1 MAGATSGSNMTDPD
15 RIWNEASV
23 RLRAEI
29 GDGPFSSYIAPSAV
43 RVDSAGH
50 LILVTPTAY
59 ARDWVRKNA
68 LRRMN
73 ELWLGLD
80 GLNRR
85 LDVRCR
91 AEVGSVPPATAVGGN
106 VVDAGPRLA
115 ALSSSAHLSTPT
127 VPPIADG
134 ARAVR
139 AAGLQDRLT
148 FDSFVE
154 GQGNAFALAIA
165 KQVASWADGH
175 FNPVFF
181 CGPYGY
187 GKTHL
192 LNAIAW
198 EAQRL
203 RPEAK
208 VVYLTAERFLSTF
221 VKAMQDRS
229 TAAFKESL
237 RSADMLLLDDVQF
250 VGGKTSTQEEL
261 LSTLTALI
269 EDGKRIVFSAD
280 RAPMAL
286 TEVEPRLRSHLAAGL
301 TCPVEAGDRELKI
314 AVARN
319 RLKALSALGVV
330 QGEAAPEVLAQLV
343 DRTPGSMR
351 ELEGAV
357 NTLAAAAGARLSSVS
372 VDEASVLLG
381 AALRGGPERRITV
394 DEIQKTVADHFNL
407 KQADLLSER
416 RTRSVARP
424 RQIAMYLCK
433 QHTTRS
439 YPDIG
444 RRFGGRDHTTV
455 LHGVR
460 KIEELMPQ
468 DDQIARDVEALTRKL
483 RGQNPRSPPPPPER
497 GRRKL

>member
-1 MAGATSGSNMTDPD
+1 MGGLALANMTDPD
-15 RIWNEASV
+15 RIWNEASL

-43 RVDSAGH
+43 RIDGGGQ
-50 LILVTPTAY
+50 LILVTPTGY

-68 LRRMN
+68 LRRLN

-80 GLNRR
+80 GLSRR
-85 LDVRCR
+85 LEVRCR
-91 AEVGSVPPATAVGGN
+91 AEVTSAPPASSMASSV
-106 VVDAGPRLA
+106 ALQ
-115 ALSSSAHLSTPT
+115 ALSAAHEQTPVAPT
-127 VPPIADG
+127 VGPVTDG

-139 AAGLQDRLT
+139 AAGLQERLT

-165 KQVASWADGH
+165 RQTASWADGH
-175 FNPVFF
+175 FNPIFF

-203 RPEAK
+203 RPDAK

-250 VGGKTSTQEEL
+250 VGGKASTQEEL

-269 EDGKRIVFSAD
+269 EDGKRIVLSAD
-280 RAPMAL
+280 RPPMAL

-301 TCPVEAGDRELKI
+301 TCPVEPADRALKI
-314 AVARN
+314 AVAEN
-319 RLKALSALGVV
+319 RLAAFARMGVV
-330 QGEAAPEVLAQLV
+330 SGEASREVLEQVV
-343 DRTPGSMR
+343 DRTPGSVR

-357 NTLAAAAGARLSSVS
+357 NTLAAAAGSRLSSLGV
-372 VDEASVLLG
+372 EETLTLLG
-381 AALRGGPERRITV
+381 SALRGGPERRITV
-394 DEIQKTVADHFNL
+394 DEIQKTVAEHFNM

-416 RTRSVARP
+416 RTRAVARP
-424 RQIAMYLCK
+424 RQIAMWLCK

-483 RGQNPRSPPPPPER
+483 RG
-497 GRRKL
+497 

>member
-1 MAGATSGSNMTDPD
+1 MAGMTDPD
-15 RIWNEASV
+15 RIWTEAAG
-23 RLRAEI
+23 RLRSEI
-29 GDGPFSSYIAPSAV
+29 GEGPFSSYIAPSAV
-43 RVDSAGH
+43 RADGAGQ

-80 GLNRR
+80 GLSRR

-91 AEVGSVPPATAVGGN
+91 AEMG
-106 VVDAGPRLA
+106 
-115 ALSSSAHLSTPT
+115 STPSASQVAAGRAEGAAVIPLQPLPQGMPMAT
-127 VPPIADG
+127 VPPVADG

-165 KQVASWADGH
+165 RQAAAWADGH
-175 FNPVFF
+175 FNPIFF

-203 RPEAK
+203 RPDAK

-221 VKAMQDRS
+221 VRAAQDR
-229 TAAFKESL
+229 TMAAFKDSL
-237 RSADMLLLDDVQF
+237 RNADMLLIDDVQF
-250 VGGKTSTQEEL
+250 VGGKAGTQEEL

-269 EDGKRIVFSAD
+269 EDGKRIVLSAD
-280 RAPMAL
+280 RPPMAL
-286 TEVEPRLRSHLAAGL
+286 TEVEPRLRSHLASGL
-301 TCPVEAGDRELKI
+301 TCPVEPADRALKL

-319 RLKALSALGVV
+319 RIAALAALGVV
-330 QGEAAPEVLAQLV
+330 SGEARAEVLEHLV

-357 NTLAAAAGARLSSVS
+357 NTLAAVAGARLSSLS
-372 VDEASVLLG
+372 VDEVQALLG
-381 AALRGGPERRITV
+381 SALRGGPERRITV
-394 DEIQKTVADHFNL
+394 DEIQKTVADHFSL

-416 RTRSVARP
+416 RTRAVARP
-424 RQIAMYLCK
+424 RQIAMWLCK

-460 KIEELMPQ
+460 KIEELMAQ
-468 DDQIARDVEALTRKL
+468 DDQIARDVETLTRKL
-483 RGQNPRSPPPPPER
+483 RG
-497 GRRKL
+497 

>member
-1 MAGATSGSNMTDPD
+1 MAAANGVDGSNMTDPN
-15 RIWNEASV
+15 RIWNEASL

-43 RVDSAGH
+43 RMDSAGQ

-80 GLNRR
+80 RLNRR

-91 AEVGSVPPATAVGGN
+91 AEVGSAPPASAVIGGN
-106 VVDAGPRLA
+106 VVDATPRLA
-115 ALSSSAHLSTPT
+115 ALAQPT
-127 VPPIADG
+127 VAPVADG

-139 AAGLQDRLT
+139 AAGLQERLT

-250 VGGKTSTQEEL
+250 VGGKASTQEEL

-286 TEVEPRLRSHLAAGL
+286 TEVEPRLRSHLSAGL
-301 TCPVEAGDRELKI
+301 TCPVEAGDRALKI
-314 AVARN
+314 AVAQN

-357 NTLAAAAGARLSSVS
+357 NTLAAAAGSRLSSVS
-372 VDEASVLLG
+372 VDEASTLLG

-424 RQIAMYLCK
+424 RQMAMYLCK

-460 KIEELMPQ
+460 KIEELMAQ

-483 RGQNPRSPPPPPER
+483 RG
-497 GRRKL
+497 

>member
-1 MAGATSGSNMTDPD
+1 MAGMTDPD
-15 RIWNEASV
+15 RIWTEAAG
-23 RLRAEI
+23 RLRSEI
-29 GDGPFSSYIAPSAV
+29 GEGPFSSYIAPSAV
-43 RVDSAGH
+43 RADGAGQ

-80 GLNRR
+80 GLSRR

-91 AEVGSVPPATAVGGN
+91 AEMG
-106 VVDAGPRLA
+106 
-115 ALSSSAHLSTPT
+115 STPSASQVAAGRAEGAAVIPLQPVPMAT
-127 VPPIADG
+127 VPPVADG

-165 KQVASWADGH
+165 RQAAAWADGH
-175 FNPVFF
+175 FNPIFF

-198 EAQRL
+198 EA
-203 RPEAK
+203 
-208 VVYLTAERFLSTF
+208 RFLSTF
-221 VKAMQDRS
+221 VRAAQDR
-229 TAAFKESL
+229 TMAAFKDSL
-237 RSADMLLLDDVQF
+237 RNADMLLIDDVQF
-250 VGGKTSTQEEL
+250 VGGKAGTQEEL

-269 EDGKRIVFSAD
+269 EDGKKIILSAD
-280 RAPMAL
+280 RPPMAL
-286 TEVEPRLRSHLAAGL
+286 TEVEPRLRSHLASGL
-301 TCPVEAGDRELKI
+301 TCPVEPADRALKL

-319 RLKALSALGVV
+319 RIQALANLGVV
-330 QGEAAPEVLAQLV
+330 SGEAQAEVLEHLV

-357 NTLAAAAGARLSSVS
+357 NTLAAVAGARLSALS
-372 VDEASVLLG
+372 VDETQALLG
-381 AALRGGPERRITV
+381 SALRGGPERRITV
-394 DEIQKTVADHFNL
+394 DEIQKTVADHFSL

-416 RTRSVARP
+416 RTRAVARP
-424 RQIAMYLCK
+424 RQIAMWLCK

-460 KIEELMPQ
+460 KIEELMAL
-468 DDQIARDVEALTRKL
+468 DDQIARDVETLTRKL
-483 RGQNPRSPPPPPER
+483 RG
-497 GRRKL
+497 

>member
-1 MAGATSGSNMTDPD
+1 MTDPD
-15 RIWNEASV
+15 RIWNEASL

-43 RVDSAGH
+43 RIDGGGQ
-50 LILVTPTAY
+50 LILVTPTGY

-68 LRRMN
+68 LRRLN

-80 GLNRR
+80 GLSRR
-85 LDVRCR
+85 LEVRCR
-91 AEVGSVPPATAVGGN
+91 AEVTSAPPASSMASSV
-106 VVDAGPRLA
+106 ALQ
-115 ALSSSAHLSTPT
+115 ALSAAHEQTPVAPT
-127 VPPIADG
+127 VGPVTDG

-139 AAGLQDRLT
+139 AAGLQERLT

-165 KQVASWADGH
+165 RQTASWADGH
-175 FNPVFF
+175 FNPIFF

-203 RPEAK
+203 RPDAK

-250 VGGKTSTQEEL
+250 VGGKASTQEEL

-269 EDGKRIVFSAD
+269 EDGKRIVLSAD
-280 RAPMAL
+280 RPPMAL

-301 TCPVEAGDRELKI
+301 TCPVEPADRALKI
-314 AVARN
+314 AVAEN
-319 RLKALSALGVV
+319 RLAAFARMGVV
-330 QGEAAPEVLAQLV
+330 SGEASREVLEQVV
-343 DRTPGSMR
+343 DRTPGSVR

-357 NTLAAAAGARLSSVS
+357 NTLAAAAGSRLSSLGV
-372 VDEASVLLG
+372 EETLTLLG
-381 AALRGGPERRITV
+381 SALRGGPERRITV
-394 DEIQKTVADHFNL
+394 DEIQKTVAEHFNM

-416 RTRSVARP
+416 RTRAVARP
-424 RQIAMYLCK
+424 RQIAMWLCK

-483 RGQNPRSPPPPPER
+483 RG
-497 GRRKL
+497 

>member
-1 MAGATSGSNMTDPD
+1 MAGMTDPD
-15 RIWNEASV
+15 HIWTEAAG
-23 RLRAEI
+23 RLRSEI
-29 GDGPFSSYIAPSAV
+29 GEGPFSSYIAPSAV
-43 RVDSAGH
+43 RSDGFGQ
-50 LILVTPTAY
+50 LIIVTPTAY

-80 GLNRR
+80 GLSRR

-91 AEVGSVPPATAVGGN
+91 AEMG
-106 VVDAGPRLA
+106 
-115 ALSSSAHLSTPT
+115 STPSASQVAAGRAEGAAPIPLAT
-127 VPPIADG
+127 VPPVADG

-139 AAGLQDRLT
+139 AAGLQERLT

-154 GQGNAFALAIA
+154 GHGNAFALAIA
-165 KQVASWADGH
+165 RQAAAWADGH
-175 FNPVFF
+175 FNPIFF

-203 RPEAK
+203 RPDAR

-221 VKAMQDRS
+221 VRATQDR
-229 TAAFKESL
+229 TMAAFKDSL
-237 RSADMLLLDDVQF
+237 RNADMLLIDDVQF
-250 VGGKTSTQEEL
+250 VGGKTGTQEEL

-269 EDGKRIVFSAD
+269 EDGKKIVLSAD
-280 RAPMAL
+280 RPPMAL
-286 TEVEPRLRSHLAAGL
+286 TEVEPRLRSHLASGL
-301 TCPVEAGDRELKI
+301 TCPVEPADRALKL

-319 RLKALSALGVV
+319 RIEALARLGVV
-330 QGEAAPEVLAQLV
+330 SGEAQAEVLEHLV

-357 NTLAAAAGARLSSVS
+357 NTLAAVAGARLSSLS
-372 VDEASVLLG
+372 VDETQALLG
-381 AALRGGPERRITV
+381 SALRGGPERRITV
-394 DEIQKTVADHFNL
+394 DEIQKTVAEHFSL

-416 RTRSVARP
+416 RTRAVARP
-424 RQIAMYLCK
+424 RQIAMWLCK

-460 KIEELMPQ
+460 KIEELIAS
-468 DDQIARDVEALTRKL
+468 DDQIARDVETLTRKL
-483 RGQNPRSPPPPPER
+483 RG
-497 GRRKL
+497 

>member
-1 MAGATSGSNMTDPD
+1 MAGDAARAVMTDPES
-15 RIWNEASV
+15 IWAEAAG

-43 RVDSAGH
+43 RADASGQLV
-50 LILVTPTAY
+50 LVTPTGY

-68 LRRMN
+68 LRRLN

-80 GLNRR
+80 GLSRR

-91 AEVGSVPPATAVGGN
+91 ADMPAVTPSVIAASAPAASQPTPM
-106 VVDAGPRLA
+106 PR
-115 ALSSSAHLSTPT
+115 PT
-127 VPPIADG
+127 VAAVADG

-139 AAGLQDRLT
+139 AAGLQERLT
-148 FDSFVE
+148 FDGFVE
-154 GQGNAFALAIA
+154 GHGNGFALAMA
-165 KQVASWADGH
+165 RQVASWAEGH
-175 FNPVFF
+175 FNPIVF
-181 CGPYGY
+181 CGPYGF

-203 RPEAK
+203 RPDAK
-208 VVYLTAERFLSTF
+208 VVYLTAERFLSNF
-221 VKAMQDRS
+221 QRALQERA
-229 TAAFKESL
+229 TAAFKEQL
-237 RSADMLLLDDVQF
+237 RGADMLLIDDVQF
-250 VGGKTSTQEEL
+250 VGNKAATQEEL

-269 EDGKRIVFSAD
+269 EDGRRVVLSAD

-286 TEVEPRLRSHLAAGL
+286 SEVEPRLRSHMSAGL
-301 TCPVEAGDRELKI
+301 TCPIEAGDRALKL

-319 RLKALSALGVV
+319 RFQSLARLGVV
-330 QGEAAPEVLAQLV
+330 EGEASDAVLEAII
-343 DRTPGSMR
+343 DRTPGTMR

-357 NTLAAAAGARLSSVS
+357 NTVAALAGARLSSLS
-372 VDEASVLLG
+372 VEETAALLG
-381 AALRGGPERRITV
+381 AAFRGGPERRITV
-394 DEIQKTVADHFNL
+394 DEIQKTVAEHFQL
-407 KQADLLSER
+407 KQADLLSDR
-416 RTRSVARP
+416 RNRAVARP

-460 KIEELMPQ
+460 KVGELMAQ
-468 DDQIARDVEALTRKL
+468 DDQVARDVETLTRKL
-483 RGQNPRSPPPPPER
+483 RG
-497 GRRKL
+497 